1 MVIKSEGTWSLVKRK
16 SLRPPHPPRHVP
28 HENDWVISSFSF
40 SGEFSLLHYI
50 RYIYPY
56 FLTYQTEFIFSLFM
70 TDDAL
75 TVGPTPHTCL
85 KSLFLFF
92 ILLLTVLLFT
102 IGGTVIALNN

>member
-1 MVIKSEGTWSLVKRK
+1 
-16 SLRPPHPPRHVP
+16 
-28 HENDWVISSFSF
+28 
-40 SGEFSLLHYI
+40 
-50 RYIYPY
+50 
-56 FLTYQTEFIFSLFM
+56 M